1 MKLLMKKILTIVGQG
16 LLCLVF
22 LAVVIVLL
30 IASKDRMDTCLKQ
43 ESTSYCVMTQQ
54 KFVFWDMANP
64 LSDKK

>member
-22 LAVVIVLL
+22 LAVVVVLL
-30 IASKDRMDTCLKQ
+30 IASKDRMDACLKQ

>member
-1 MKLLMKKILTIVGQG
+1 MKPLMKKILTIVGMG
-16 LLCLVF
+16 LLCFVF
-22 LAVVIVLL
+22 LAFVVALL

-54 KFVFWDMANP
+54 KFVFWDMVHP